1 MKFRKK
7 PVVIEAVQL
16 LWRNWSDICDFVPRP
31 WFERGVFL
39 DDATKAPLPEGRTSN
54 TIGMFLNTLE
64 SDKVTGALLATEGD
78 WIIRGVNGEFYPC
91 KPDIFE
97 KTYDPVEE
105 QA

>member
-1 MKFRKK
+1 MRFRKK
-7 PVVIEAVQL
+7 PVVIDAVQL

-39 DDATKAPLPEGRTSN
+39 DDVTKAPLPEGRTSN
-54 TIGMFLNTLE
+54 TIGMLLNTLE